1 MLHRR
6 HFIALLALPVV
17 VTPAQAQ
24 AQTQAQTQAASANDW
39 DALLK
44 QHVRVLRGGQAT
56 EVDYAGFAADRAR
69 LQAWL
74 AGTSKVTRA
83 EFDRWG
89 NPEQLV
95 FLINAYNAWTIE
107 LVLTGYPRVQ
117 SIKDLGSFI
126 QSPWKKSFIPLLGET
141 RSLDDIEHGLIRGS
155 GRYNE
160 PRIHFA
166 VNCASI
172 GCPALRAQAY
182 SAGQLEAHLE
192 DATRQF
198 LADRTR
204 NRFESGT
211 LKLSSIFKWYRKDF
225 EQGWRNARSL
235 GQFLTL
241 YSGPLG
247 LSAEVA
253 SRLADGQLDIAF
265 LDYDWRLNGVRQ

>member
-1 MLHRR
+1 MIMLHRR
-6 HFIALLALPVV
+6 HFITLLTLPAF
-17 VTPAQAQ
+17 TTRAQAQ
-24 AQTQAQTQAASANDW
+24 ELPVSVW

-44 QHVRVLRGGQAT
+44 KHVRPLRGGQAT

-69 LQAWL
+69 LQTWL
-74 AGTSKVTRA
+74 TATSKVTRV
-83 EFDRWG
+83 EFDRWSS
-89 NPEQLV
+89 PEQLA

-107 LVLTGYPRVQ
+107 LVLTGYPRIQ

-182 SAGQLEAHLE
+182 NAAQLEAQLE

-198 LADRTR
+198 LSDRTR
-204 NRFESGT
+204 NRFESGA
-211 LKLSSIFKWYRKDF
+211 LKVSSIFKWYRKDF
-225 EQGWRNARSL
+225 EQGWHNASSL
-235 GQFLTL
+235 GQFLAL
-241 YSGPLG
+241 YSTSLG

-253 SRLADGQLDIAF
+253 SRAAAGQLDIEF
-265 LDYDWRLNGVRQ
+265 LDYDWKLNGVRS

>member
-6 HFIALLALPVV
+6 HFLALLALPVMG
-17 VTPAQAQ
+17 TPAQAQ
-24 AQTQAQTQAASANDW
+24 NQTAPASDW

-44 QHVRVLRGGQAT
+44 QHVRVLRSGQAT

-69 LQAWL
+69 LQTWL
-74 AGTSKVTRA
+74 AGQTKVARV

-89 NPEQLV
+89 APEQLA

-107 LVLTGYPRVQ
+107 LVLTGYPRIQ

-182 SAGQLEAHLE
+182 NAAQLEAQLE

-198 LADRTR
+198 LSDRTR
-204 NRFESGT
+204 NRLESGE
-211 LKLSSIFKWYRKDF
+211 LRVSSIFKWYRKDF

-235 GQFLTL
+235 GQFLALHST
-241 YSGPLG
+241 SLG

-253 SRLADGQLDIAF
+253 SRLAADQLDIEF
-265 LDYDWRLNGVRQ
+265 LDYDWKLNGVRS

>member
-6 HFIALLALPVV
+6 HFLALLALPVMG
-17 VTPAQAQ
+17 TPAKAQ
-24 AQTQAQTQAASANDW
+24 NQTAPASDW

-44 QHVRVLRGGQAT
+44 KHVRPLRGGQAT
-56 EVDYAGFAADRAR
+56 EVDYAGFATDRTR
-69 LQAWL
+69 LQTWL
-74 AGTSKVTRA
+74 AGQTKVARA

-89 NPEQLV
+89 NAEQLA

-107 LVLTGYPRVQ
+107 LVLTGYPRIQ

-182 SAGQLEAHLE
+182 AAGQLEAQLE

-211 LKLSSIFKWYRKDF
+211 LKVSSIFKWYRKDF

-235 GQFLTL
+235 GQFLAL
-241 YSGPLG
+241 YSTSLG

-253 SRLADGQLDIAF
+253 SRAAAGQLDIEF
-265 LDYDWRLNGVRQ
+265 LDYDWKLNGVRS